1 MRIEADLITLTQWL
15 SPSFPIGSFA
25 YSHGLEAAVA
35 QGWVYDAAS
44 LQEWLSNIT
53 LHGTG
58 RSDAI
63 WLRLAY
69 SAKNDTELLALN
81 AEACA
86 FAPAKTRLIEGEKQ
100 GAAFA
105 KTVRA
110 VWEIDL
116 PDLLLPLAVGAAAGQ
131 KDIEIKLV
139 VPLYL
144 QAFLGNLINAAQRL
158 MPLGQTEGQ
167 TILAALQS
175 EYMQVAH
182 DTSQAGREEICSNAF
197 ASDIAAMHHET
208 LEPRLFQS

>member
-44 LQEWLSNIT
+44 LRDWLSDIA

-63 WLRLAY
+63 WVRLAHD
-69 SAKNDTELLALN
+69 AKDEAALLALN
-81 AEACA
+81 AKACA

-144 QAFLGNLINAAQRL
+144 QAFFGNLINAAQRL
-158 MPLGQTEGQ
+158 MPMGQTEGQ
-167 TILAALQS
+167 ALLAALQNDCLH
-175 EYMQVAH
+175 VAQ
-182 DTSQAGREEICSNAF
+182 DTKHAGLDDIHSNAF